1 MHVVAHG
8 DYSSIANH
16 RTKIPGDI
24 SRGILNLSRHLN
36 VLFIYLFIYLFRN
49 FSGSSNRCLGERC
62 WSDTDLGQW
71 EREALTSSTPRCGS
85 RATRCIVTG
94 LSGRTSRYRHT
105 ASGRRYTGRSK
116 QFSLFKRSVRLLLF
130 YQDLRI
136 LTFPLPQINSQ
147 RVERSESFILLITA

>member
-16 RTKIPGDI
+16 RTKIPCDI

-36 VLFIYLFIYLFRN
+36 VLSIYLFIQS

-62 WSDTDLGQW
+62 CSDTDLEQW
-71 EREALTSSTPRCGS
+71 EREALTPSTPHCGS
-85 RATRCIVTG
+85 RARRCIVTG

>member
-1 MHVVAHG
+1 MVITPVLQITG
-8 DYSSIANH
+8 Q
-16 RTKIPGDI
+16 KFPGI
-24 SRGILNLSRHLN
+24 FRGAFLICRGIWT
-36 VLFIYLFIYLFRN
+36 FYLFIYLFRN